1 MRTIDCCASNPLF
14 ICFRIHTSC
23 VRYCSLYLSYPLLQG
38 NACSGDE
45 DFFEGSEFSQ
55 TEFDWHTPKPSES
68 GWGTHSASDL
78 IHPEE
83 KLTVAIAGE
92 LVMRPLW
99 AASDVNRSSKDLDD
113 ISDSET

>member
-1 MRTIDCCASNPLF
+1 MPKVLK
-14 ICFRIHTSC
+14 IHAIIVGQT
-23 VRYCSLYLSYPLLQG
+23 RWKHPLLQG

-45 DFFEGSEFSQ
+45 EFFEGSEFSQ
-55 TEFDWHTPKPSES
+55 TEFDWHAPKPSES
-68 GWGTHSASDL
+68 GWGTHSALDL
-78 IHPEE
+78 RHPEE
-83 KLTVAIAGE
+83 KLAVAIAGE